1 MTDDR
6 FGDLG
11 PERRSA
17 AERFAELD
25 EREPEPQPEAPKS
38 PRPSSRYSW
47 VVGIAFLIAIIVAGL
62 NAISSEGPGLTGPEP
77 GDRAPIFVAPL
88 AVTGLDR
95 DANADRERICALRL
109 PDTVNLCTLRRETPF
124 VLTFFFTRAADCE
137 PQLDRVE
144 QASRTVRDAAWI
156 GVLVRESKD
165 DAAKLVRDQG
175 WSFPVA
181 LDRDGLVSN
190 IYGVSGCPL
199 TVFVH
204 RGGEVAVSRPGELS
218 VAELVREARRLR

>member
-11 PERRSA
+11 GDRRSA

-25 EREPEPQPEAPKS
+25 EREPEPQPEAPKP

-47 VVGIAFLIAIIVAGL
+47 VVGIAFLLAIIVAGL
-62 NAISSEGPGLTGPEP
+62 NAINSEGPGLTGPEP
-77 GDRAPIFVAPL
+77 GERAPLFVAPL
-88 AVTGLDR
+88 AITGLDR
-95 DANADRERICALRL
+95 DANADPDRVCKLRL
-109 PDTVNLCTLRRETPF
+109 PDTVNICTLRREGPF

-144 QASRTVRDAAWI
+144 QASRAVPGVAWV

-165 DAAKLVRDQG
+165 DAAELVRDQG
-175 WSFPVA
+175 WNFPVA

-199 TVFVH
+199 TVLVH
-204 RGGEVAVSRPGELS
+204 RGGRVAASHAGELS
-218 VAELVREARRLR
+218 ATDLVREARRLR